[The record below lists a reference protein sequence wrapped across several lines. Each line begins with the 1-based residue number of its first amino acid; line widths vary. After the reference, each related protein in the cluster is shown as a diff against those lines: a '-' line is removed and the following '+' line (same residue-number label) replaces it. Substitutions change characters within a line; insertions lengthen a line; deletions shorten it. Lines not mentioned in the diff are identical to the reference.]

1 MERPSFYGGTRMT
14 EPGLRILITGVTGL
28 VGTRLAA
35 ALVMGRCE
43 IVALSRDPVR
53 AQEKI
58 AALSRTWMWSPGEP
72 IPKEAI
78 QGVDAIVHL
87 AGESVS
93 GRWTEERKRA
103 IRSSRVDGTRRIVD
117 AIAAQPEGQR
127 PYTLVSAS
135 AIGYYGDTG
144 ERDVVETDPP
154 AQGDF
159 LADVCVAWE
168 REASRAEE
176 FGVRVV
182 TPRLGL
188 VMAREG
194 GALEQ
199 MLPIFKLGLGGKLGS
214 GKQWW
219 PWIHLD
225 DVVGIIQHAIGNPEL
240 RGPINATSP
249 MPVRQAEFADVLASI
264 LHRRALVPAPA
275 FAIKTL
281 LGEFGTEVLGS
292 RKVLPHRTL
301 ASGYEYRFPELGAA
315 LRDLLG

>member
-35 ALVMGRCE
+35 ALLMSRCE
-43 IVALSRDPVR
+43 IVALSRNPVR

-58 AALSRTWMWSPGEP
+58 AALSRTWLWSPSEP

-78 QGVDAIVHL
+78 QGVDAVVHL

-103 IRSSRVDGTRRIVD
+103 IRSSRIDGTRRIVE
-117 AIAAQPEGQR
+117 AIASQPEGQR
-127 PYTLVSAS
+127 PYTLISAS

-144 ERDVVETDPP
+144 ERDVVESDPP

-159 LADVCVAWE
+159 LADVCIGWE
-168 REASRAEE
+168 REALRAEDL
-176 FGVRVV
+176 GVRVV

-188 VMAREG
+188 VMAKEG

-225 DVVGIIQHAIGNPEL
+225 DVVGIIQHAIGNGEL
-240 RGPINATSP
+240 HGALNATSP
-249 MPVRQAEFADVLASI
+249 APVRQAEFADVLARI
-264 LHRRALVPAPA
+264 LGRRAFIPTPS
-275 FAIKTL
+275 FAIKTA
-281 LGEFGTEVLGS
+281 LGEFGSEILGS
-292 RKVLPHRTL
+292 RKILPQRTL
-301 ASGYEYRFPELGAA
+301 ASGYEFRFPELGAA
-315 LRDLLG
+315 LRDLLS